1 MRVPVMRV
9 PVMRVPVMRVPVMRV
24 PVMRV
29 PVMRVPVMCVPVMRV
44 PVMWSHACLRVYT
57 NVPPFRPFIGH
68 SDDGHFQALS
78 RFRVSCH
85 GYLPD
90 FSWCRNSPEKSARVQ
105 SAHRHGTERGRE
117 DFYSESVTLL
127 FHVKV

>member
-1 MRVPVMRV
+1 MPSGKKKSSLYMYET
-9 PVMRVPVMRVPVMRV
+9 
-24 PVMRV
+24 
-29 PVMRVPVMCVPVMRV
+29 
-44 PVMWSHACLRVYT
+44 SAEYT
-57 NVPPFRPFIGH
+57 VLIGH